1 MSEACP
7 GCGQIMEHGFLQTG
21 GGTAAFVKEPRMLML
36 REDQGDIRLP
46 VSRLTKACPA
56 WYCARGAESS
66 SSPGGRKMPGQSW
79 SGHPGETCSRK
90 YGGCCGVLYQQN
102 DR

>member
-1 MSEACP
+1 MSEVCP

-46 VSRLTKACPA
+46 VSRLTKTCPA
-56 WYCARGAESS
+56 WYCARCRKLIVSWGQENAGAELE
-66 SSPGGRKMPGQSW
+66 RA
-79 SGHPGETCSRK
+79 SR
-90 YGGCCGVLYQQN
+90 GNL
-102 DR
+102 

>member
-46 VSRLTKACPA
+46 VSRLVRRGTVP
-56 WYCARGAESS
+56 GAESS

-90 YGGCCGVLYQQN
+90 HGGCCGVLYQQN

>member
-21 GGTAAFVKEPRMLML
+21 GGPAAFGKGPRMLML

-56 WYCARGAESS
+56 WYCARCRKLIVSWGQENAGAELE
-66 SSPGGRKMPGQSW
+66 RA
-79 SGHPGETCSRK
+79 SR
-90 YGGCCGVLYQQN
+90 GNL
-102 DR
+102 